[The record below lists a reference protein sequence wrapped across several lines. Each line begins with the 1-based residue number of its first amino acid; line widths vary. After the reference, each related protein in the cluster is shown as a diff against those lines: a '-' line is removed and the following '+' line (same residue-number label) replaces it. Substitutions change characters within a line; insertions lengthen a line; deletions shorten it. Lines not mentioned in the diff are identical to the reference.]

1 MGHLDTILRKHVFA
15 ESDFLHSA
23 TTLLHS
29 AIARV
34 VLMPILTRLTHL
46 GDFDILKALSRFTS
60 AILCCAE
67 GQLDDLEY
75 VESTVCVLTH
85 STASVLQDVRSDP
98 ELAALIPLPRIIHF
112 FLNVVRL
119 PTATSISFEHFN
131 FFCSQLTCYHRT
143 VFQSIP
149 DSVDFVMACTPAQ
162 DVRVRNAALRA
173 LIGLCD
179 PASPM
184 QSAASKPPHII
195 HQALA
200 HRNTENPR
208 RSLSD
213 FGHAL
218 IDLILRNEVGFRG
231 YFTHQDPNAEL
242 LCTPTVY
249 KCTRNIING
258 NLVTYAQDGWT
269 NVAKTHVNISVISV
283 ENETHEMTRCP
294 KTDHGLFF
302 IVKND
307 FDLRPAIPGARIRWH
322 QSAIPKAEK
331 KNPPHHPHQNIVCGK
346 IRGRNPRPTFCGG
359 SSLLHARNSTKHS
372 HLPGRVLSGI
382 LPWHFLLRSGDYLQ
396 ARRHDRCRS
405 PGGKGSDLT
414 DFLREQLLHYTAI
427 FAYHIAEDMLKGRAI
442 EVRIQE
448 VKNAISF
455 INDSPPDADKM
466 PRRIALTI
474 HLNFLL
480 RGHTLNDDF
489 TELQASQNKL
499 SLAYDIAQSRT
510 RGFYPPPQC
519 LAIDKIFARMPI
531 AWKAWKPIVSRHAGH
546 TYPAVD
552 DPNVNLAAWL
562 KKLDTDDP
570 TFKYFALR
578 DVLSDNG
585 RTGPAQLCRC
595 SSCSSPSA
603 ALKQC
608 SGCLKTRYCNSEC
621 QKRHWKVHRKT
632 CKS

>member
-1 MGHLDTILRKHVFA
+1 
-15 ESDFLHSA
+15 
-23 TTLLHS
+23 
-29 AIARV
+29 
-34 VLMPILTRLTHL
+34 
-46 GDFDILKALSRFTS
+46 
-60 AILCCAE
+60 
-67 GQLDDLEY
+67 
-75 VESTVCVLTH
+75 
-85 STASVLQDVRSDP
+85 
-98 ELAALIPLPRIIHF
+98 
-112 FLNVVRL
+112 
-119 PTATSISFEHFN
+119 
-131 FFCSQLTCYHRT
+131 
-143 VFQSIP
+143 
-149 DSVDFVMACTPAQ
+149 
-162 DVRVRNAALRA
+162 
-173 LIGLCD
+173 
-179 PASPM
+179 
-184 QSAASKPPHII
+184 
-195 HQALA
+195 
-200 HRNTENPR
+200 
-208 RSLSD
+208 
-213 FGHAL
+213 
-218 IDLILRNEVGFRG
+218 
-231 YFTHQDPNAEL
+231 

-307 FDLRPAIPGARIRWH
+307 FEMKSEDGAFGRLFPVPESVGINRRFRRQKKKSSPPPSSKYCLWENQGPQSQADILRWEFLIAR
-322 QSAIPKAEK
+322 K
-331 KNPPHHPHQNIVCGK
+331 KFNEA
-346 IRGRNPRPTFCGG
+346 FAF
-359 SSLLHARNSTKHS
+359 ARS
-372 HLPGRVLSGI
+372 
-382 LPWHFLLRSGDYLQ
+382 
-396 ARRHDRCRS
+396 RHDRCRS

-519 LAIDKIFARMPI
+519 LAIDKYSL
-531 AWKAWKPIVSRHAGH
+531 PIVSRHAGH

-562 KKLDTDDP
+562 KKLDNRRP
-570 TFKYFALR
+570 YVQILR
-578 DVLSDNG
+578 AS
-585 RTGPAQLCRC
+585 RC
-595 SSCSSPSA
+595 AIRQWQNRASSAMSLLIVQFP
-603 ALKQC
+603 
-608 SGCLKTRYCNSEC
+608 EC
-621 QKRHWKVHRKT
+621 G
-632 CKS
+632 S